1 MADAMRTKLTQYYPG
16 SLLALGNTHGF
27 QRVSLQ
33 LFGFYGHGKT
43 SLINLC
49 VSSVQTK
56 QYEDLAGL
64 GYSDGTVIRER
75 REYQL
80 THNLFI
86 YDNRGFNSMDPE
98 EISEASAQ
106 LRGLRLVDEEVKW
119 DRTIEEKM
127 ELLLQKNNNPLME
140 LMVPVLVFR
149 GAKELTAEQSEKMKV
164 FVLRC
169 FDITGMFPLVVLM
182 ESGEIQEKISKSFH
196 LLGVRYVIAL
206 QKFKVQEPE
215 LDAETESEILRFLNL
230 CTNEADRGMKKLQRV
245 GKEEECRRHIR
256 EQMMVELE
264 LEREKVRKRTKV
276 EIQSTQQV
284 SLPMSSGLYD

>member
-1 MADAMRTKLTQYYPG
+1 MADAMRTKLTQYRPG
-16 SLLALGNTHGF
+16 SLLALANTRGF

-49 VSSVQTK
+49 LNSVQKK

-64 GYSDGTVIRER
+64 RYSDDTVIRER

-80 THNLFI
+80 THNMFI

-149 GAKELTAEQSEKMKV
+149 
-164 FVLRC
+164 
-169 FDITGMFPLVVLM
+169 
-182 ESGEIQEKISKSFH
+182 
-196 LLGVRYVIAL
+196 
-206 QKFKVQEPE
+206 
-215 LDAETESEILRFLNL
+215 
-230 CTNEADRGMKKLQRV
+230 
-245 GKEEECRRHIR
+245 
-256 EQMMVELE
+256 
-264 LEREKVRKRTKV
+264 
-276 EIQSTQQV
+276 
-284 SLPMSSGLYD
+284 